1 VKADVAI
8 LEWRDGDFEF
18 CDNDGI
24 TVNGKRRPVTHLTL
38 NVAASAMKGR
48 RNSH

>member
-38 NVAASAMKGR
+38 NVGR
-48 RNSH
+48 ICYERPAE